1 MLTHDRQPMS
11 LPQMTTQEG
20 GDGAPFEA
28 KMKRFVA
35 ELCKQQVE
43 GARLDAAIA
52 TNLKALGFG
61 YGRS

>member
-1 MLTHDRQPMS
+1 
-11 LPQMTTQEG
+11 
-20 GDGAPFEA
+20 
-28 KMKRFVA
+28 MKRFVA

-52 TNLKALGFG
+52 RNLRALGFG